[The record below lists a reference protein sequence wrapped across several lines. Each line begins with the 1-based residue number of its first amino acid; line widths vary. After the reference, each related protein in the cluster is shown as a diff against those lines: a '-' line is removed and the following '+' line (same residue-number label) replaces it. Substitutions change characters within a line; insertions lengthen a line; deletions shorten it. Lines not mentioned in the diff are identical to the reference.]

1 MINIQNASLAGVYMH
16 FIPNSEGASSPE
28 FCAKDLL
35 LPPDIQ
41 DSLLKYFTQNFKEPL
56 FFNFTYTNED
66 FVLNPVFNYVGNVF
80 DDPDMLF
87 ESSLKIARIL
97 HDKSRH
103 PFIKSGELIVAHIQN
118 ILVDDEMVDAV
129 AIFKMENST
138 SIIHVDRDGIKIDL
152 TEVDGFALNKIDKA
166 CLILDTD
173 REIGFKILNVD
184 FSNKN
189 QEAAYWREEFLHL
202 TPASNDYADTTDFI
216 KLTAKFVKSN
226 FNPDDNTKKAEILKK
241 SEKFLQNNE
250 TFEEQEY
257 IDSVLEDTT
266 LARDFAEFKRDEEI
280 SRNKP
285 YSSEFE
291 VSEYALKKHSK
302 IFKSIIKLDK
312 NFHIYVHGAADKIVK
327 GVDENGQKYYMLYY
341 NEES

>member
-28 FCAKDLL
+28 FCTKDLL

-41 DSLLKYFTQNFKEPL
+41 DSLLDYFTQNFKEPL

-66 FVLNPVFNYVGNVF
+66 FVLNPVYNYAGNVF
-80 DDPDMLF
+80 DDAELLY

-97 HDKSRH
+97 HEKSRH
-103 PFIKSGELIVAHIQN
+103 PFIKSGELIVAHIKD
-118 ILVDDEMVDAV
+118 ILVDDEMVDAL

-138 SIIHVDRDGIKIDL
+138 SIIHVDRDGSNIDL
-152 TEVDGFALNKIDKA
+152 TAVDGFALNKIDKA
-166 CLILDTD
+166 CLVLDTD
-173 REIGFKILNVD
+173 REIGLKILNVD

-216 KLTAKFVKSN
+216 RLTAKFVKSK
-226 FNPDDNTKKAEILKK
+226 FNPEDSTKKAEILKK

-257 IDSVLEDTT
+257 IESVLEDTT
-266 LARDFAEFKRDEEI
+266 LARDFAEFKRDEEV

-285 YSSEFE
+285 YASEFE

-312 NFHIYVHGAADKIVK
+312 NFHIYVHGAAEKIVK